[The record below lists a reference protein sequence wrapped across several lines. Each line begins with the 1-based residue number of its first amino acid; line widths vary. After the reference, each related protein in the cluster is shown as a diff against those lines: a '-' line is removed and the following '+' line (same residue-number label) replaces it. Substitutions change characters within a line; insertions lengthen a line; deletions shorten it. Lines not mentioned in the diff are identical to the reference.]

1 MPERKRM
8 NAFPLRLPRTT
19 RAQADVMAH
28 REGISVN
35 EFILS
40 AVAEKID
47 HLTRPPAHPSR
58 NNLPEPAH
66 PRPPGSHKRT

>member
-1 MPERKRM
+1 M

-40 AVAEKID
+40 AVAEKIAN
-47 HLTRPPAHPSR
+47 LTSLAKDTPRQKPTRTEVPNPAVR
-58 NNLPEPAH
+58 NKPA
-66 PRPPGSHKRT
+66 